1 MNADKATLVRT
12 CTKCGYN
19 QTKLSQRRSGELP
32 FDPEFPPDPILSAS
46 LEKNPRTKFVILKT
60 EPNKPIPHDPAHPW
74 AILSCYKF
82 VIYVA
87 RTKYG
92 KRRFSSEQEAKDA
105 ALQLAKDDIADRRR
119 RGEEPYPLWQ
129 QAAGAV
135 GLAGVGAF
143 GVVWAVAAIH
153 AIIGYAPAMAAWCV
167 IGEVG
172 NFITGD
178 DTVIVPSWRR
188 VKRQ

>member
-1 MNADKATLVRT
+1 MNADKATLDRA

-19 QTKLSQRRSGELP
+19 QTKLANRRPGELP
-32 FDPEFPPDPILSAS
+32 FDPHFPPDLELAKSP
-46 LEKNPRTKFVILKT
+46 EKNPRPKFVVIKT
-60 EPNKPIPHDPAHPW
+60 EPNKPIPHDAAHPW
-74 AILSCYKF
+74 AILACHKF
-82 VIYVA
+82 GTYVA
-87 RTKYG
+87 RARYG
-92 KRRFSSEQEAKDA
+92 KRRFGSEQEAMDV

-135 GLAGVGAF
+135 GLAGVAAF
-143 GVVWAVAAIH
+143 GAVWATAAVG

-172 NFITGD
+172 NFVTGD
-178 DTVIVPSWRR
+178 DTVVLPSWRR
-188 VKRQ
+188 GKRQ